1 MMGLPMSNPLVGTK
15 PWNPEAA
22 LTRQSVPGTQLIG
35 KAFRLIDLIGEAPS
49 LVSAAELSA
58 ATGWPKAT
66 LYRILAAVIAQGFI
80 RFDPVAQGYTLGYRL
95 LELAQNVWTAP
106 DLAAVASIELQRLRD
121 MTGETAYLAVPH
133 DGAVLAL
140 GKFESPH
147 DVRSATRLGV
157 RKPLHCTSQGKAI
170 LAFLPEEEVDGL
182 LGRAPLERFTRQTIT
197 DPDYLKAQL
206 RIVRSRGY
214 AVEDQEI
221 LTGNRCVGA
230 PVLDAAGRPVAAISV
245 AGPIYRLTK
254 ERVEQLGPE
263 IALAA
268 RNIGLALRSMPMKPA
283 LPRAAS
289 QAHPAEV
296 QPAFYGA
303 HPIWDEAHS
312 RLLWAD
318 RLAPCLYMTG
328 GRRTAPFRP
337 EPPEPI
343 DGVAVARGGEA
354 LLVMGA
360 RLIKIG
366 EHGQVSEIVAPEL
379 AGTSALAVA
388 PDGEV
393 WAAVQHSDDTRIAR
407 LMDDGSLHAGW
418 VLRGHVGALA
428 WSRDGKRLFAAEP
441 RRGTI
446 HRIEAEATSPRILTR
461 IMRVSGEPCSLAVD
475 AEDRLWVGL
484 FDGWSAAR
492 LTEEGEIENLLPLP
506 VPRPTGLAFEPKA
519 GGAMYVTTARIG
531 LPRDVLENAPL
542 SGRLL
547 VVHSG
552 KSGATAFGDSIA

>member
-1 MMGLPMSNPLVGTK
+1 MSHPPIVTT
-15 PWNPEAA
+15 WSPEDPTA
-22 LTRQSVPGTQLIG
+22 RQSVPGTQLIG
-35 KAFRLIDLIGEAPS
+35 KAFRLIDLIGEAPG

-106 DLAAVASIELQRLRD
+106 DLAAVASVELQRLRD

-133 DGAVLAL
+133 DGALLVL

-170 LAFLPEEEVDGL
+170 LAFLPEEDVDGL
-182 LGRAPLERFTRQTIT
+182 LGGAPLERFTPQTIT
-197 DPDYLKAQL
+197 DPAYLKAQL
-206 RIVRSRGY
+206 RIIRSRGY

-230 PVLDAAGRPVAAISV
+230 AILDAAGRPVAAISV

-263 IALAA
+263 IAVAA
-268 RNIGLALRSMPMKPA
+268 RNVGLALHSVPMKPA
-283 LPRAAS
+283 QPKTAS
-289 QAHPAEV
+289 QAHPAEA

-303 HPIWDEAHS
+303 HPVWDEPRS

-318 RLAPCLYMTG
+318 RLAPCLHMTG
-328 GRRTAPFRP
+328 GPRAASFRP

-343 DGVAVARGGEA
+343 DGVALARGGEVF
-354 LLVMGA
+354 LVVGA
-360 RLIKIG
+360 RLIKLG
-366 EHGQVSEIVAPEL
+366 ENGRISEIAAPEL
-379 AGTSALAVA
+379 AGTSALATGA
-388 PDGEV
+388 DGEI
-393 WAAVQHSDDTRIAR
+393 WAAIQHGDETRIAR
-407 LMDDGSLHAGW
+407 LLEDGSLQDGW
-418 VLRGHVGALA
+418 TLRGHVGALA
-428 WSRDGKRLFAAEP
+428 WTCDGRRLFAADAQ
-441 RRGTI
+441 RGTI
-446 HRIEAEATSPRILTR
+446 HRIETNAASPRLVTR
-461 IMRVSGEPCSLAVD
+461 ILRVSGEPRSLAVD

-492 LTEEGEIENLLPLP
+492 LTEEGEVESLLPLP
-506 VPRPTGLAFEPKA
+506 VPRPTGLAFESR
-519 GGAMYVTTARIG
+519 GRGALHLTTARIG
-531 LPRDVLENAPL
+531 LPRDVIENAPL

-547 VVHSG
+547 TAHPGKAGAVASG
-552 KSGATAFGDSIA
+552 EGGA

>member
-1 MMGLPMSNPLVGTK
+1 MSNPPIATK
-15 PWNPEAA
+15 TWDPEAA

-35 KAFRLIDLIGEAPS
+35 KAFRLIDLIGEAPG
-49 LVSAAELSA
+49 LVSATELSA

-147 DVRSATRLGV
+147 DVRSAARLGI

-170 LAFLPEEEVDGL
+170 LAFLPEEVVDGL
-182 LGRAPLERFTRQTIT
+182 LARAPLERFTPQTIT

-221 LTGNRCVGA
+221 LAGNRCVGA

-245 AGPIYRLTK
+245 AGPTYRLTK

-283 LPRAAS
+283 LPKTAS
-289 QAHPAEV
+289 QAHPTQA

-303 HPIWDEAHS
+303 HPIWDEPHT

-328 GRRTAPFRP
+328 GHRTAPFRP

-343 DGVAVARGGEA
+343 DGVALGRGGEA
-354 LLVMGA
+354 LLVMGT
-360 RLIKIG
+360 RLVTIG
-366 EHGQVSEIVAPEL
+366 EHERGSEIAAPEL

-393 WAAVQHSDDTRIAR
+393 WAAIQHGEETRIAR
-407 LMDDGSLHAGW
+407 LTDDGSLHAGW
-418 VLRGHVGALA
+418 VLRGHVGALV
-428 WSRDGKRLFAAEP
+428 WSQDGKRLFAADAQ
-441 RRGTI
+441 RGTI
-446 HRIEAEATSPRILTR
+446 HRIEANAPSPRLVTR
-461 IMRVSGEPCSLAVD
+461 ILRVSGEPRSLAID

-492 LTEEGEIENLLPLP
+492 LTEEGEIERLLPLP
-506 VPRPTGLAFEPKA
+506 VPRPTGLAFEAGA

-531 LPRDVLENAPL
+531 LARDVLENAPL

-547 VVHSG
+547 TAHSG
-552 KSGATAFGDSIA
+552 NTDAIAFSEGNA